1 MQNMEFRISV
11 LEHKTDKLITDVS
24 GIQDAMIERR
34 RQADKTQE
42 VLEQIQATLG
52 DIQQTISSARGFVQG
67 VTKTVLIVTTFFSA
81 IGAGVWAVIDKL
93 SPIIGKL
100 FSEVH

>member
-1 MQNMEFRISV
+1 MPT
-11 LEHKTDKLITDVS
+11 LECRVNAIETKTEKLIADVAT
-24 GIQDAMIERR
+24 IQETMIERR

-42 VLEQIQATLG
+42 VLEQIQATLA

-81 IGAGVWAVIDKL
+81 VGAAMWAIIDKL
-93 SPIIGKL
+93 TPVIGRM
-100 FSEVH
+100 FSDGG